1 MCRTTLAGFA
11 VLLLAASGASP
22 ANERTSSDASIEW
35 FRSTTQALYDAVAGG
50 DTAVWDRVLAE
61 NCMITTEDG
70 EVLGKSAFL
79 KQMRPLPSGSSG
91 RIRVRDLTVQRVG
104 AAAIVHYW
112 LDETE
117 DIFEQRLK
125 TVYVE
130 TDVYRRSADGWRML
144 AAQLTVV
151 PRDLEPIEVDSG
163 LWPALE
169 GEYRLNDKATSRYQ
183 VFVRDGVLYGGAERA
198 TATRLIPLAPLVF
211 FQEGSIHTMIFV
223 RDRSGA
229 VSEVRELHKYNEVRL
244 KRVGGSGDRQA
255 SP

>member
-1 MCRTTLAGFA
+1 MGFRRAHCSTIA
-11 VLLLAASGASP
+11 VLSLAACATGRA
-22 ANERTSSDASIEW
+22 SSDTAIEW
-35 FRSTTQALYDAVAGG
+35 FRSNTQALYDAVADG

-61 NCMITTEDG
+61 DCVITTEDG
-70 EVLGKSAFL
+70 EVLGKPAFL
-79 KQMRPLPSGSSG
+79 EQMRPLPPGFSG
-91 RIRVRDLTVQRVG
+91 RIRVRDLTVRRAG
-104 AAAIVHYW
+104 PAAIVHYW

-117 DIFEQRLK
+117 NIFEQRLK
-125 TVYVE
+125 SVYVE
-130 TDVYRRSADGWRML
+130 TDVYRRSAGGWKML

-163 LWPALE
+163 HWGDLE
-169 GEYRLNDKATSRYQ
+169 GEYRLNDEATSRYL

-211 FQEGSIHTMIFV
+211 FQEGSIHTMVFV

-244 KRVGGSGDRQA
+244 KRVGGPGKRQA
-255 SP
+255 P